1 VAIPKELTR
10 EQGIGLVREFAQDLA
25 DRYGVA
31 VDFNVHR
38 DDLRKWDGSEKG
50 WQDYH
55 AHVLTSTRKLGRSG
69 FGEKAE
75 PELSDTKRKG
85 LGLGDGA
92 SEVARVRELWE
103 VSANRHLEQ
112 ANQAQRIDRRSL
124 KDQGIDREPTV
135 HLGPHATD
143 LERRGIRSD
152 LGDINRRIEV
162 AYLRGLEERRLLAAL
177 DRSVID
183 TRTDL
188 ASAMRERDQA
198 RRASPGITEGWAAD
212 ALPTSEPDESATS
225 QRGRCRI
232 PWPSCAR
239 PPRHRARRASCCP
252 GESLAKSPS
261 AIASR
266 KSRHGLRNRARP
278 RKTPTGD
285 GSPT

>member
-1 VAIPKELTR
+1 M
-10 EQGIGLVREFAQDLA
+10 REFAQDLA

-50 WQDYH
+50 WQGYH
-55 AHVLTSTRKLGRSG
+55 AHVLTSTRKLGRNG

-92 SEVARVRELWE
+92 SEAARVRELWE

-112 ANQAQRIDRRSL
+112 ANQAQRIDRRSP

-152 LGDINRRIEV
+152 LGDINRRIEA
-162 AYLRGLEERRLLAAL
+162 AYLRGLEERRQN
-177 DRSVID
+177 S
-183 TRTDL
+183 
-188 ASAMRERDQA
+188 MK
-198 RRASPGITEGWAAD
+198 
-212 ALPTSEPDESATS
+212 
-225 QRGRCRI
+225 
-232 PWPSCAR
+232 AR
-239 PPRHRARRASCCP
+239 PPTLSSY
-252 GESLAKSPS
+252 G
-261 AIASR
+261 
-266 KSRHGLRNRARP
+266 
-278 RKTPTGD
+278 
-285 GSPT
+285 